1 MTLKFKIKPDDIEIP
16 CDDPFQHDLL
26 DRKQTILI
34 LTNLLRNAESPFT
47 MSIDA
52 SWGNGK
58 TTFLNMWKQH
68 LKKEDFPVVG
78 FSAWDTD
85 FAEYPLIALTSE
97 LLNTLRP
104 FDDNGDL
111 GLDAIETTL
120 PRLLKFTL
128 TKAVPWAISLTGGV
142 VSVQTSDPSVA
153 LAGNALA
160 AGVAG
165 TMEEVIGD
173 ESPSESPEPL
183 TYNEAKEEIN
193 SFRNALANTAEK
205 LSGKHHSK
213 PLVIALDELDRC
225 RPSYAVELLE
235 IAKHFFSVKSIVF
248 VLTVDKS
255 QLSHAIKAIY
265 GNDFDAIGYLRRFI
279 DLDFR
284 LPDPD
289 RTKLIAHLMDD
300 TGINKFFE
308 SYPGSSWGKSSDT
321 KNLLKAFLSL
331 PALSFRQ
338 IQQTL
343 HHLGLVLASLDSPT
357 NISYGA
363 IAVLTILKTIDPVI
377 YQRFV
382 QADITDKEVSEHLF
396 NMPGLQSLESTTNET
411 LFEALLIM
419 GYGEFALMNN
429 KPITTGPS
437 LFHHYFHIIEKL
449 PQFPMHDTTDVD
461 NLSPP
466 LSDRE
471 KQILHH
477 MKSLGYMFPQAQKG
491 APVGFNLTA
500 QRLELF
506 SSDLLGD
513 NS

>member
-1 MTLKFKIKPDDIEIP
+1 MTQKFKIKPDDISIP
-16 CDDPFQHDLL
+16 CDDPFEHDLL
-26 DRKQTILI
+26 DRTQPVLI
-34 LTNLLRNAESPFT
+34 LTNLLLNTEAPYT

-68 LKKEDFPVVG
+68 LRNEGFPVVG
-78 FSAWDTD
+78 FNAWETD
-85 FAEYPLIALTSE
+85 FAQYPLIALTSE
-97 LLNTLRP
+97 LLHTLKAL
-104 FDDNGDL
+104 DHKGDL
-111 GLDAIETTL
+111 GLDAVEKTL
-120 PRLLKFTL
+120 PRLLRFTL
-128 TKAVPWAISLTGGV
+128 TKAVPWAISLTGSA

-173 ESPSESPEPL
+173 ESPSESSEPL
-183 TYNEAKEEIN
+183 TYIEAKEAIN

-205 LSGKHHSK
+205 LSEKHHGR
-213 PLVIALDELDRC
+213 PLIIAIDELDRC

-235 IAKHFFSVKSIVF
+235 IAKHFFSIKDIVF
-248 VLTVDKS
+248 VLTVDKT
-255 QLSHAIKAIY
+255 QLSHAINSIY
-265 GNDFDAIGYLRRFI
+265 GTNFDSTGYLRRFI

-284 LPDPD
+284 LSDPD
-289 RTKLIAHLMDD
+289 RTDLIAHLMDN
-300 TGINKFFE
+300 TGTNKFFE

-331 PALSFRQ
+331 PALSIRQ

-343 HHLGLVLASLDSPT
+343 HHLGLVLASLDT
-357 NISYGA
+357 NTEIAYGA
-363 IAVLTILKTIDPVI
+363 IAVLTILKTIDPAI

-382 QADITDKEVSEHLF
+382 KADITDKEVSEHLF
-396 NMPGLQSLESTTNET
+396 NMPGLQSIKDTTYET
-411 LFEALLIM
+411 LFEALLVM
-419 GYGEFALMNN
+419 GYGEISLMNN
-429 KPITTGPS
+429 KPVTTGPS
-437 LFHHYFHIIEKL
+437 LFHHYFHIIEEL
-449 PQFPMHDTTDVD
+449 PLFPMHDTTDVD

-466 LSDRE
+466 PSDRE

-477 MKSLGYMFPQAQKG
+477 IKSHGFMFPNAQNG
-491 APVGFNLTA
+491 IPVGFNLTA

>member
-1 MTLKFKIKPDDIEIP
+1 MKIKPDDISIP
-16 CDDPFQHDLL
+16 CDDPFEHDLL
-26 DRKQTILI
+26 DRTQPVLI
-34 LTNLLRNAESPFT
+34 LTNLLLNTESPYT

-68 LKKEDFPVVG
+68 LRNEGFPVVG
-78 FSAWDTD
+78 FNAWDTD
-85 FAEYPLIALTSE
+85 FAQYPLIALTSE
-97 LLNTLRP
+97 LLHTLKSL
-104 FDDNGDL
+104 DHKGDL
-111 GLDAIETTL
+111 GLDTVETTL
-120 PRLLKFTL
+120 PRLLKATM
-128 TKAVPWAISLTGGV
+128 TKAVPWMISLAGGV
-142 VSVQTSDPSVA
+142 VSVQANDPSVA
-153 LAGNALA
+153 LIGNTLA

-165 TMEEVIGD
+165 TMEEVVGD
-173 ESPSESPEPL
+173 EPSENLPEPL
-183 TYNEAKEEIN
+183 TYIEAKEAIN

-205 LSGKHHSK
+205 LSEKHHGK
-213 PLVIALDELDRC
+213 PLIIAIDELDRC

-235 IAKHFFSVKSIVF
+235 IAKHFFSVKNIVF
-248 VLTVDKS
+248 VLTVDKT
-255 QLSHAIKAIY
+255 QLSHAINSIY
-265 GNDFDAIGYLRRFI
+265 GTNFDSIGYLRRFI

-289 RTKLIAHLMDD
+289 RTKLIAHLMDN
-300 TGINKFFE
+300 TGIKKFLE

-321 KNLLKAFLSL
+321 ENLLKAFLSL
-331 PALSFRQ
+331 PALSIRQ
-338 IQQTL
+338 IQQSL

-363 IAVLTILKTIDPVI
+363 IAVLTILKTIDPET
-377 YQRFV
+377 YRRFV
-382 QADITDKEVSEHLF
+382 QADITDKEVSENLF
-396 NMPGLQSLESTTNET
+396 NMPGLQSIKATINET

-429 KPITTGPS
+429 KPIATGPS
-437 LFHHYFHIIEKL
+437 LFHSYSHIIEKL
-449 PQFPMHDTTDVD
+449 PHFPMHDTTDED

-471 KQILHH
+471 RQILYHI
-477 MKSLGYMFPQAQKG
+477 KSLGYMFPETQKG
-491 APVGFNLTA
+491 TPVGFNLTA

-506 SSDLLGD
+506 STDLLGD